1 MYIYSPEAAPDSGVF
16 GSVVSSRSKLRL
28 HTLIRTPRTSYKLTF
43 AHPPLSRVN
52 PTHLSL
58 RVYIYICIHR
68 YSYIGIYIYIYIY
81 IYSPEAAPDSGLLG
95 SVERRRYHTYR
106 YGLIYTYVYIYID
119 R

>member
-81 IYSPEAAPDSGLLG
+81 IYI
-95 SVERRRYHTYR
+95 RRRRRRIQVCWVLLSADDTTR
-106 YGLIYTYVYIYID
+106 IVTG
-119 R
+119 